1 MDRARGYQRSELS
14 MRTALLRA
22 LHVIVAILLTL
33 IASELAL
40 RWYLSRGVRTEE
52 ELRARLEDS
61 ESAGLEDSGGLSLF
75 GMVRPSSDP
84 DIVYELK
91 PNLVGTFRG
100 RSLRTNRAGLREDRE
115 YAAEKPTGVFR
126 IVGIGDSNM
135 FGWGLDQGRS
145 YLDLLE
151 NRLAATRPHEQSYE
165 VINCAVPGYNT
176 TMEVATLRY
185 KCLRYD
191 PDLVVMH
198 FVGNDFEPPFFMQS
212 ARRESSSRIVLFGLL
227 TSLRRDGDNAVPDLW
242 YRKNKE
248 LPAGVRN
255 EAHARYKP
263 MIGVQGYRRAM
274 ESLSRLS
281 REHSLPVWV
290 LVMGQGNA
298 SGVALET
305 GRALGFRMF
314 MAARRFGRRLTEMGL
329 EPTRRARRATFQ
341 LPGDHHP
348 NELAHE
354 LFAEELY
361 EALVEGLPTREVTE
375 RTGRTEPSKGGP
387 GESGF

>member
-1 MDRARGYQRSELS
+1 
-14 MRTALLRA
+14 MRIALLRA
-22 LHVIVAILLTL
+22 LHVLAAILLTL

-40 RWYLSRGVRTEE
+40 RLYLNGAVRSEE
-52 ELRARLEDS
+52 EIAARLRHSESADLEDS
-61 ESAGLEDSGGLSLF
+61 SGLSLF
-75 GMVRPSSDP
+75 GMVRPSSYP
-84 DIVYELK
+84 DVVYELK
-91 PNLVGTFRG
+91 PNLEGTFRE
-100 RSLRTNRAGLREDRE
+100 RSLRTNRVGLRENRE
-115 YAAEKPTGVFR
+115 YSDRKPTGVFR

-151 NRLAATRPHEQSYE
+151 DKLAETRPHQQSYE

-198 FVGNDFEPPFFMQS
+198 FVGNDFSLPFFLQRGQKEP
-212 ARRESSSRIVLFGLL
+212 ARRIALFRFLA
-227 TSLRRDGDNAVPDLW
+227 SLWSDENDALPDLW
-242 YRKNKE
+242 YYKDKE
-248 LPAGVRN
+248 IPVSVQE
-255 EAHARYKP
+255 EALARYEP
-263 MIGVQGYRRAM
+263 MIGVEGYRRAM
-274 ESLSRLS
+274 EDLSRLS
-281 REHSLPVWV
+281 HEHSLPVWV
-290 LVMGQGNA
+290 LVMGTGGA
-298 SGVALET
+298 GGVALET
-305 GRALGFRMF
+305 GTALGFRMF
-314 MAARRFGRRLTEMGL
+314 RAAQRFGRHLTEMGL

-361 EALVEGLPTREVTE
+361 EALVEGLPTRELTE